1 MSLPTYTL
9 RRAHDRHTG
18 ALESE
23 TVQAGR
29 PRAALGLARPYAWL
43 DLYTAPR
50 GMVQRRLT
58 AWGLDPQAELGASTP
73 NARSAVWACALD
85 AVCGGGG

>member
-9 RRAHDRHTG
+9 RRAHTPHTG

-23 TVQAGR
+23 TVQDGE
-29 PRAALGLARPYAWL
+29 PRAVLGLARPTAWL

-50 GMVQRRLT
+50 GMVQRRL
-58 AWGLDPQAELGASTP
+58 AHLGLDPQAELGASTP
-73 NARSAVWACALD
+73 NAQSAVWACALE